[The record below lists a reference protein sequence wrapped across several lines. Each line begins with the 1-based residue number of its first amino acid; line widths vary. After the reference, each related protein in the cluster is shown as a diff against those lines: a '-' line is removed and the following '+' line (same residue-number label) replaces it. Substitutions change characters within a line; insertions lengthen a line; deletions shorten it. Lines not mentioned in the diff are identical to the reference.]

1 MVTVYT
7 CFTLA
12 YMYNTGPTFNVALDE
27 PIEMD
32 FQVHIQSLFEGK
44 QGNNCE
50 DQKSRTCY
58 SKGTKVCTHI
68 FIQKLYARQWIV
80 AY

>member
-12 YMYNTGPTFNVALDE
+12 CMYNTGPTFNVALDE

-32 FQVHIQSLFEGK
+32 F
-44 QGNNCE
+44 
-50 DQKSRTCY
+50 
-58 SKGTKVCTHI
+58 
-68 FIQKLYARQWIV
+68 
-80 AY
+80 

>member
-7 CFTLA
+7 CITLA
-12 YMYNTGPTFNVALDE
+12 CMYNTGPTFNVVFNE

-32 FQVHIQSLFEGK
+32 LQIHIQSLVEGK
-44 QGNNCE
+44 RGNNCE
-50 DQKSRTCY
+50 DQQSRTYY
-58 SKGTKVCTHI
+58 SKEIKVCTHI

-80 AY
+80 A